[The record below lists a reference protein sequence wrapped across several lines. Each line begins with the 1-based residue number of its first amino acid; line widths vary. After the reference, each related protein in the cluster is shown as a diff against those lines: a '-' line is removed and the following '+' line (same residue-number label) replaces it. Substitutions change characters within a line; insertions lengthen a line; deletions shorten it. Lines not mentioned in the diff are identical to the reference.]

1 MATLKSKRS
10 KKAEIEA
17 IEQEVEKST
26 PVEEQTPV
34 EEEVPAT
41 EESPYLNDAEQNALA
56 EQHEKDTEKSRRV
69 SIEKMEQAVEVVQ
82 NQFNLYDKN
91 FSVNGFADKGSKCQL
106 SMSNG
111 DFDIV
116 VTIKDSE
123 KFGIM

>member
-17 IEQEVEKST
+17 LEQEVENTT
-26 PVEEQTPV
+26 PVEETPV
-34 EEEVPAT
+34 EEEVSAT
-41 EESPYLNDAEQNALA
+41 TESPYLNDAEQKALA
-56 EQHEKDTEKSRRV
+56 EQHENDEENSRKV
-69 SIEKMEQAVEVVQ
+69 SIAKMEKAVEVVSDM
-82 NQFNLYDKN
+82 FNLYGHN
-91 FSVNGFADKGSKCQL
+91 FVMNGFADKGSKFQL

>member
-17 IEQEVEKST
+17 IEQEVEKT
-26 PVEEQTPV
+26 APV

-41 EESPYLNDAEQNALA
+41 TESPYLNDAEQKALT
-56 EQHEKDTEKSRRV
+56 EQCERGNEDSQKV
-69 SIEKMEQAVEVVQ
+69 SIAKLERAVEVAID
-82 NQFNLYDKN
+82 NFNLCGRS
-91 FSVNGFADKGSKCQL
+91 FLVNGFADKGNKCQL

-116 VTIKDSE
+116 VTIKDAE
-123 KFGIM
+123 KFGIN